1 MSFNKYEFRK
11 QIIARLEATRQHLAD
26 ISDIVTSFIGG
37 DMDAKKEVE
46 RELVHLTRN
55 MQILD
60 VKELEPGSGKMND
73 DWIGLFKKHNV
84 MTGDKLEG
92 LYASLTPAYFAN
104 QRQKRMYYI
113 GITLAVCALLF
124 WAIDK
129 MLTRPS

>member
-1 MSFNKYEFRK
+1 MSFNRYEFRK
-11 QIIARLEATRQHLAD
+11 QIIARLKSTRQHFAD
-26 ISDIVTSFIGG
+26 ISDIVSEFISG

-60 VKELEPGSGKMND
+60 VKELEPRTGKMND
-73 DWIGLFKKHNV
+73 DWIGLLKKLNV

-113 GITLAVCALLF
+113 GIALAVGALLF
-124 WAIDK
+124 WAVDK

>member
-1 MSFNKYEFRK
+1 MIFNRYEFRK
-11 QIIARLEATRQHLAD
+11 QIIARLKNKRQHFAD
-26 ISDIVTSFIGG
+26 ISDIVSDFISS
-37 DMDAKKEVE
+37 DIDLKIEVE

-60 VKELEPGSGKMND
+60 VKELELNTGKMND
-73 DWIGLFKKHNV
+73 DWIGVLKKFNV

-92 LYASLTPAYFAN
+92 LYASLTPSYFAN

-113 GITLAVCALLF
+113 GIGVAVCALLF
-124 WAIDK
+124 WAVDK

>member
-1 MSFNKYEFRK
+1 M
-11 QIIARLEATRQHLAD
+11 
-26 ISDIVTSFIGG
+26 
-37 DMDAKKEVE
+37 
-46 RELVHLTRN
+46 HLTRN

-60 VKELEPGSGKMND
+60 VKELEPRTGKMND
-73 DWIGLFKKHNV
+73 DWIGLLKKLNV

-113 GITLAVCALLF
+113 GIALAVGALLF
-124 WAIDK
+124 WAVDK